1 MKQIQPVSIWYNG
14 AFIPATLFSLNCISD
29 NLIDTAI
36 FYYCLYSDNNIKLGE
51 GNLTMTG
58 EDYGTYTTSSDSNA
72 YAFEWGANELK
83 LIII

>member
-1 MKQIQPVSIWYNG
+1 MKQIKPVSIWYNG
-14 AFIPATLFSLNCISD
+14 SVIPATLFYLACISD
-29 NLIDTAI
+29 DLSTTAI
-36 FYYCLYSDNNIKLGE
+36 FYYCLYSETNIKLGE